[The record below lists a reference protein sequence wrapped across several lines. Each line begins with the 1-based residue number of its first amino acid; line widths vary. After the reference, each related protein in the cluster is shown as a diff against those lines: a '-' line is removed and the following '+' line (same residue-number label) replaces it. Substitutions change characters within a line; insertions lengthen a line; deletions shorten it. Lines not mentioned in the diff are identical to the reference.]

1 MATGDFGGKLCIWDL
16 ERLAEPV
23 FQSQAHA
30 SIINQA
36 GGPGDSSRPPVAQ
49 RWRGVPSL
57 SLSACFR
64 SLQVDGCGGQA
75 KGIGPPE
82 LATCGRDGCVRVW
95 DVRQADAPV
104 AAFEPTQGQQV
115 RDAWCVALGDSYNDT
130 ERSLLAGYDNG
141 DVKLFDLKMNKLRWE
156 TNVKNGVCGVEFD
169 RRDIPMNK
177 FMVCCLEAKLHC
189 FDARTLHPSKG
200 FASTT
205 AQIDK
210 GPTVWGSR
218 TLVRARAAA
227 RALHYAV
234 AWPAPG
240 RRVCP
245 SSRRPSSPNAQP
257 QNREV
262 VGVQGGDG
270 TLYVYRYRYP
280 DQRKVKDPDGVDMG
294 VAGTLEVCGA
304 AWRCELHARRGG
316 FVTHD
321 VRVAAAPA
329 ARQQQEPVNPAA
341 GVAGLVAGQGGPV
354 RHDVF
359 RPVRARGHRHKDQDA
374 GMTTARLAWGQ
385 RARELCS

>member
-1 MATGDFGGKLCIWDL
+1 LELKNAPQILEHKCLNLNLTPYDAKWIPSSARFVMLGSHPKMTGALHVYKVNGPDLELEAQATKPSAFKCGTFGASGLLERRLATGDFGGKLCIWDL

-30 SIINQA
+30 SIIN
-36 GGPGDSSRPPVAQ
+36 
-49 RWRGVPSL
+49 
-57 SLSACFR
+57 
-64 SLQVDGCGGQA
+64 QVDGCGGQA

-218 TLVRARAAA
+218 TL
-227 RALHYAV
+227 
-234 AWPAPG
+234 
-240 RRVCP
+240 
-245 SSRRPSSPNAQP
+245 P

-294 VAGTLEVCGA
+294 VAGTLELVNSKNLSTQPLGSLDWSPDKEGLC
-304 AWRCELHARRGG
+304 
-316 FVTHD
+316 VTTSFD
-321 VRVAAAPA
+321 QCVRVAI
-329 ARQQQEPVNPAA
+329 VT
-341 GVAGLVAGQGGPV
+341 
-354 RHDVF
+354 
-359 RPVRARGHRHKDQDA
+359 K
-374 GMTTARLAWGQ
+374 TKTLA
-385 RARELCS
+385 